1 MTEYEKRRRR
11 PPVSCTLCRKRKIR
25 CNKEAP
31 CSNCI
36 RSKVPDGTCV
46 YDNPNSTPTRRQ
58 PESNLQP
65 TQAQQP
71 ILAPKSASVVQTTE
85 RDSSIPGQ
93 LDPVTESG
101 ATLSNDDDVAKSTM
115 PPTRVTSPSQSSRDT
130 TKTRIAQ
137 LEEEILRLK
146 RLGSEDLSIT
156 SISNPSPVYQK
167 NIIEEAAVASKGL
180 ASISEFRS
188 EIFGEARFT
197 SRYIMHKRRLFGQS
211 HWGSCLVLFRDLFE
225 VFEGQDPLGI
235 PPDISAGINK
245 CKEYARTIKANQA
258 APWPSLPTPD
268 VPPRDVC
275 DKLIDCYLRTTES
288 VYRVIHI
295 PSFMKDYNAFWES
308 RTEPCMNTIVPLK
321 LMMAIGAT
329 AFDRNFSL
337 RSTAVRWI
345 HQAEAW
351 LCRPDYKARINLG
364 TIQCQILL
372 TFAREVVGLAWSH
385 TWLSIGDLLR
395 TAIYMGLHRDPS
407 KMPRR
412 TLLASELRRRI
423 WNTILELVVR
433 TSLTAGGPPLLSLDD
448 FDTLPPGNFND
459 DQLMDDD
466 SQSKPQEEFTQ
477 SSISRVMRSTFPA
490 RLTIAKFLNDLGGK
504 STYPNMLQLENELR
518 SVQKA
523 TRHIIQAWQSKKTS
537 SSLSPSSFQL
547 SYLDMSFRR
556 FLLSLHVPWFGPSL
570 QDPTYAYTRRVAV
583 DTSIALW
590 RITDEG
596 GALSTDAS
604 YTDFV
609 ITSAYRTGFLH
620 AGITQAA
627 HIQLAEI
634 SSQLREHDEGILW
647 TPINSDLLPA
657 LEGASEW
664 AFRVL
669 RDGET
674 NIKGY
679 LVMVLVSS
687 QIKAALEGT
696 TADGMPDVVTRAASE
711 AKDRCLSLLEDEV
724 VRSRTERMLSE
735 TPPAVPAEACLEDWD
750 LTIPDTDFSTTP
762 GFDPVAW
769 IFDGSILQ
777 GPQFCSTLYQ

>member
-1 MTEYEKRRRR
+1 MQS
-11 PPVSCTLCRKRKIR
+11 SCTLCRKRKIR
-25 CNKEAP
+25 CNKESP
-31 CSNCI
+31 CSSCI
-36 RSKVPDGTCV
+36 RSKLPDGTCV
-46 YDNPNSTPTRRQ
+46 YDNPNATPTRRQ
-58 PESNLQP
+58 PGSSLQP
-65 TQAQQP
+65 AQQP
-71 ILAPKSASVVQTTE
+71 TLAPRSASVIQTAE
-85 RDSSIPGQ
+85 GGSSALGQ
-93 LDPVTESG
+93 LDTVKESDL
-101 ATLSNDDDVAKSTM
+101 TLSNNDDAAKPTM
-115 PPTRVTSPSQSSRDT
+115 PPTRAASPSQSSRDKT
-130 TKTRIAQ
+130 ITRIAQ

-146 RLGSEDLSIT
+146 RTGTEDPSIDSNSNLSLAH
-156 SISNPSPVYQK
+156 QR
-167 NIIEEAAVASKGL
+167 NIAEEAAVASKGL
-180 ASISEFRS
+180 ISVSEFRS

-225 VFEGQDPLGI
+225 IFEGQDSLETAST
-235 PPDISAGINK
+235 ISVDINK
-245 CKEYARTIKANQA
+245 CKEYARIIKANQA

-268 VPPRDVC
+268 VPARDVC

-295 PSFMKDYNAFWES
+295 PSFMKDYTAFWQS
-308 RTEPCMNTIVPLK
+308 KAEPSMNTLVPLK

-329 AFDRNFSL
+329 VFDRNFSL

-372 TFAREVVGLAWSH
+372 TFAREAVGLAWSH

-407 KMPRR
+407 RMPRR

-433 TSLTAGGPPLLSLDD
+433 TSVTAGGPPLLSLDD

-466 SQSKPQEEFTQ
+466 SQSKPEEEFTQ
-477 SSISRVMRSTFPA
+477 SSISRMMRSTFST
-490 RLTIAKFLNDLGGK
+490 RLTITKSLNDLGGK
-504 STYPNMLQLENELR
+504 NTYTNTLHLENELR
-518 SVQKA
+518 SAQKA
-523 TRHIIQAWQSKKTS
+523 MRHTIQACKSNKAPN
-537 SSLSPSSFQL
+537 SLSPSSFQL
-547 SYLDMSFRR
+547 SYLDMVFRR

-570 QDPTYAYTRRVAV
+570 QDPTYAYTRRIAV
-583 DTSIALW
+583 ETSIALW

-596 GALSTDAS
+596 GASSIDTS

-609 ITSAYRTGFLH
+609 TMSAYRTGFLH
-620 AGITQAA
+620 AAIIQAS

-634 SSQLREHDEGILW
+634 SSQLREQNEGILW
-647 TPINSDLLPA
+647 TPVNSDLLPV

-664 AFRVL
+664 TFQIL

-679 LVMVLVSS
+679 LVMVLVTS

-696 TADGMPDVVTRAASE
+696 SADEMPHVVARAIIE
-711 AKDRCLSLLEDEV
+711 AKDRCLSLLEGEV
-724 VRSRTERMLSE
+724 LRSRTERMLSE
-735 TPPAVPAEACLEDWD
+735 TPPALPETCLEDWD

-777 GPQFCSTLYQ
+777 GPQFCSALYQ

>member
-1 MTEYEKRRRR
+1 MPESEKRRRR
-11 PPVSCTLCRKRKIR
+11 PPVKRKIR
-25 CNKEAP
+25 CNKESP

-36 RSKVPDGTCV
+36 RSKVPNGTCV

-58 PESNLQP
+58 PGSGIQP
-65 TQAQQP
+65 SQAQQP
-71 ILAPKSASVVQTTE
+71 TLAPKLASVFQTPE
-85 RDSSIPGQ
+85 GGSSISGQ
-93 LDPVTESG
+93 LGPSYLAQKSG
-101 ATLSNDDDVAKSTM
+101 PSLCRDDDVAKSTV
-115 PPTRVTSPSQSSRDT
+115 PATSATTPSQSSRDT
-130 TKTRIAQ
+130 VKTRIAQ

-146 RLGSEDLSIT
+146 RTASEDPSIT
-156 SISNPSPVYQK
+156 SNSNPSPPCQRD
-167 NIIEEAAVASKGL
+167 ICGEAAGASKGL
-180 ASISEFRS
+180 VSISEFRS
-188 EIFGEARFT
+188 AIFGEARFT

-225 VFEGQDPLGI
+225 IFEGQDSLETASI
-235 PPDISAGINK
+235 ISADISK

-295 PSFMKDYNAFWES
+295 PSFMKDYTAFWES
-308 RTEPCMNTIVPLK
+308 NAEPSMNTIVPLK
-321 LMMAIGAT
+321 LIMAIGAT
-329 AFDRNFSL
+329 VFDRDFSL

-372 TFAREVVGLAWSH
+372 IFAREAVGLAWSH

-412 TLLASELRRRI
+412 TFLASELRRRI

-433 TSLTAGGPPLLSLDD
+433 TSLTAGGPPLLSHDD
-448 FDTLPPGNFND
+448 FDTLLPGNFND
-459 DQLMDDD
+459 DQLIDDNP
-466 SQSKPQEEFTQ
+466 QPKPEEEFTQ
-477 SSISRVMRSTFPA
+477 SSISRMMRSTFSA
-490 RLTIAKFLNDLGGK
+490 RLTITKYLNDLGGK
-504 STYPNMLQLENELR
+504 TSYPHTLQLENELR

-523 TRHIIQAWQSKKTS
+523 VRHSIQTWQSKKTS
-537 SSLSPSSFQL
+537 SPFSPSSFQL
-547 SYLDMSFRR
+547 SYLDMVFRR

-570 QDPTYAYTRRVAV
+570 HDPTYAYSRRVAV
-583 DTSIALW
+583 ETSIALW

-596 GALSTDAS
+596 SALSIDAS
-604 YTDFV
+604 HTDFV
-609 ITSAYRTGFLH
+609 IISAYRTGFLH
-620 AGITQAA
+620 AGITQAS

-634 SSQLREHDEGILW
+634 SSQLREHEEVNLW
-647 TPINSDLLPA
+647 TPINSDLLPVV
-657 LEGASEW
+657 EGASEW

-669 RDGET
+669 KDGET

-679 LVMVLVSS
+679 LIMVLLTS

-696 TADGMPDVVTRAASE
+696 TADEMPDVVSKAIIE
-711 AKDRCLSLLEDEV
+711 AKDRCLSLLEEEV
-724 VRSRTERMLSE
+724 VRSRTERMLSD
-735 TPPAVPAEACLEDWD
+735 TPPAVPAETCLEDWD
-750 LTIPDTDFSTTP
+750 LTIPDNDFPATP
-762 GFDPVAW
+762 GFDPVGW

-777 GPQFCSTLYQ
+777 GPQFWSTLYQ